1 MAEHEVILERGDLP
15 YSTAEPIA
23 GNVLITLPKT
33 KTVTSVEVVLM
44 GKVET
49 RWSSGENNYHY
60 SETFLE

>member
-23 GNVLITLPKT
+23 GNVLITLQKA

-49 RWSSGENNYHY
+49 MWSNGDSSYHY